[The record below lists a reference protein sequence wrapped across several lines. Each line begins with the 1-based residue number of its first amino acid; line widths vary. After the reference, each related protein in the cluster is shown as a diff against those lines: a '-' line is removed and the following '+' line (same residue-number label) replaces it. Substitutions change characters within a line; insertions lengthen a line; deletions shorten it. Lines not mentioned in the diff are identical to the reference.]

1 MTGEWSTIETVLSEP
16 HAQLQRRVLSDWAF
30 RREGGNSSDLTNNA
44 QETTSPQSIWS
55 STLRIEEEEGS
66 RHVLNLIETLIKHFH
81 NTCSGPDLSDSCA
94 YCLESTLPPLS
105 VYNRLI
111 GTCEIHILKNRG
123 QFTALHMLMWPNKS
137 CFHLR
142 NHGSVYHLTRRFER
156 SA

>member
-44 QETTSPQSIWS
+44 QETTNPQSIWKG
-55 STLRIEEEEGS
+55 STLRIEEGS
-66 RHVLNLIETLIKHFH
+66 RHVLNNAL
-81 NTCSGPDLSDSCA
+81 DRDA
-94 YCLESTLPPLS
+94 YRIFPQYLLRTRPFRFFLESTPPPLS

-111 GTCEIHILKNRG
+111 GTCEIHSLENRG
-123 QFTALHMLMWPNKS
+123 QFTALHMLMWPNKP